1 MLSIQKLLLEAS
13 LYLQENQECFLTP
26 DSPQTESLSAEG
38 FFSLLKFENQDKL
51 DHIDIKID
59 SFEQNTNH

>member
-26 DSPQTESLSAEG
+26 DSPQTESLSDEG
-38 FFSLLKFENQDKL
+38 FFSMLRFENRGKL
-51 DHIDIKID
+51 ENLGLPEL
-59 SFEQNTNH
+59 SN